1 MAVSVTPT
9 MEPSTTVVN
18 ERYEVEIAQVVQTPL
33 TEDHRAH
40 DLMLDRPV
48 VFKTLA
54 DELVT
59 DRGFVERFRRHV
71 QAAANLTHP
80 NITAVY
86 DWGRDKAGIGS
97 RPGPTYYVITER
109 VSGRTVAGYVESK
122 GALPIPRALHVMLG
136 VTAAL
141 SYAHRNGTLHGGL
154 RPQVVSVTPN
164 GLAKVSDFGF
174 ERSLGVDWS
183 PEEDRPDD
191 AAWRAPELVRSEEPD
206 ERTDVYG
213 AGLLLYFLV
222 TGRPPFSGA
231 TASDLARKH
240 LDAIPPAP
248 SKTNPEIPRTLEVII
263 GRSMAKRREDRFATI
278 ADLRAALVRFRDS
291 LPGAPVTPA
300 MPIAPIVTAPAAAP
314 AAAPPPA
321 IETPSPGMVNPAITP
336 ATNDD
341 DATQWSPFPTPS
353 PPIIPV
359 PPALVD
365 APHPGALITGVPP
378 NSLPPMATLPPRPP
392 TFAEEPDH
400 PKQGNNDDATVLA
413 TAGFRPQGVG
423 GPGEHRSGAE
433 ERSPLVTAGTDA
445 RRDESGDESGDD
457 ATSVLPSAQS
467 NDNPGGPD
475 NPVPPR
481 SNKRQSIWPLAAI
494 FAVLLAVLVGLGWL
508 LISSLN
514 LTSSGGKKVTV
525 PSVVGKSSTD
535 AKTALTDAG
544 LTFKINTAT
553 NPSAVA
559 DSVYDQSPAA
569 GESIGEGSTVILSV
583 SAGSGVPRVPDVV
596 GQTESAAR
604 AVLAAVG
611 LGADKQEREDET
623 AAPGTVIEQIPKADT
638 VIDASIIR
646 VTLVVSKSTGK
657 LAIPDVA
664 GMTPAEVSKAMIS
677 FRYVIQGE
685 ASPTVEKTKAT
696 RTEPAAGTKLDKG
709 GAVTV
714 FVSKG
719 PSVAVPSVI
728 GQKDANAL
736 AALTAAG
743 FQVDRRTRPV
753 LDSTGIGVV
762 LEQTPAGGDAAAPG
776 ATVSIV
782 IGTLDPSATTT
793 RPPRPTTTIPSSVVG
808 ETNAASTLAPVTVPR
823 TAAPVTPAPTEAPTV
838 APTPAPTLA
847 PPVPVV
853 TQPAAVAPVPVASSV
868 P

>member
-1 MAVSVTPT
+1 MAVSVAPT

-122 GALPIPRALHVMLG
+122 GALPIQRALHVMLG

-141 SYAHRNGTLHGGL
+141 SYAHRNATLHGGL

-222 TGRPPFSGA
+222 TGQPPFSGTA
-231 TASDLARKH
+231 ASDLARKH
-240 LDAIPPAP
+240 LDSIPPAP
-248 SKTNPEIPRTLEVII
+248 SKTNPDIPRTLEVII
-263 GRSMAKRREDRFATI
+263 GRSMAKRREDRFATV

-291 LPGAPVTPA
+291 LPGAPVTPSA
-300 MPIAPIVTAPAAAP
+300 TPGAVSSAAPID
-314 AAAPPPA
+314 
-321 IETPSPGMVNPAITP
+321 TPSPGMANPAIKPP
-336 ATNDD
+336 ANDE
-341 DATQWSPFPTPS
+341 DATQWSPFPTPA
-353 PPIIPV
+353 PLVTPV

-365 APHPGALITGVPP
+365 APHPGALITGAPSA
-378 NSLPPMATLPPRPP
+378 SLASASLASASPSPAATLPPRPP
-392 TFAEEPDH
+392 TFADEPDR
-400 PKQGNNDDATVLA
+400 PGQAIGDDATVLA
-413 TAGFRPQGVG
+413 
-423 GPGEHRSGAE
+423 GAATN
-433 ERSPLVTAGTDA
+433 RG
-445 RRDESGDESGDD
+445 RDETGDD
-457 ATSVLPSAQS
+457 ATSVLPTGRS
-467 NDNPGGPD
+467 NGDPSGPD
-475 NPVPPR
+475 NPIPPR
-481 SNKRQSIWPLAAI
+481 SDKRQGIWPLAAV

-514 LTSSGGKKVTV
+514 LTSSGGKKVNV
-525 PSVVGKSSTD
+525 PGVVGKSSTE

-544 LTFKINTAT
+544 LTYKITTAT
-553 NPSAVA
+553 NPSAAA

-569 GESIGEGSTVILSV
+569 GESISEGSTVILSV

-604 AVLAAVG
+604 AVLATVG
-611 LGADKQEREDET
+611 LGVVRKESPDDT

-638 VIDASIIR
+638 VIDATITR

-664 GMTPAEVSKAMIS
+664 GMSSEEVSKAMIS
-677 FRYVIQGE
+677 FRYVLQGE
-685 ASPTVEKTKAT
+685 PSATVEKTKAT
-696 RTEPAAGTKLDKG
+696 RTEPPAGTKLDKG

-719 PSVAVPSVI
+719 PSVVVPSVI

-736 AALTAAG
+736 AGLTAAG

-753 LDSTGIGVV
+753 SDSTGVGVV
-762 LEQTPAGGDAAAPG
+762 LEQTPAAGDAAAPG

-782 IGTLDPSATTT
+782 IGTLSPSASTT
-793 RPPRPTTTIPSSVVG
+793 RAPKPTTTIPTSVVG
-808 ETNAASTLAPVTVPR
+808 ETNAASTLAPVTVAP
-823 TAAPVTPAPTEAPTV
+823 TVAPVTPAPTEPPPTP
-838 APTPAPTLA
+838 APTPAPTAA
-847 PPVPVV
+847 PPVAVV
-853 TQPAAVAPVPVASSV
+853 TQPPAVAPVPVASSV

>member
-1 MAVSVTPT
+1 MAVSVAPT

-109 VSGRTVAGYVESK
+109 VSGRTVAGYVDSK
-122 GALPIPRALHVMLG
+122 GALPVARALHVMLG

-222 TGRPPFSGA
+222 TGQAPFSGA

-248 SKTNPEIPRTLEVII
+248 SKTNTEIPRALEVII
-263 GRSMAKRREDRFATI
+263 GRSMAKRREDRFATV

-291 LPGAPVTPA
+291 LSGAPATPTT
-300 MPIAPIVTAPAAAP
+300 PVILS
-314 AAAPPPA
+314 PPV
-321 IETPSPGMVNPAITP
+321 IETPSPGMANPADTP
-336 ATNDD
+336 STNDD
-341 DATQWSPFPTPS
+341 ATRWSPFPATS
-353 PPIIPV
+353 PPVTPV

-365 APHPGALITGVPP
+365 APHPGALITGVPAA
-378 NSLPPMATLPPRPP
+378 SLPPITFPPTATLPPRPP
-392 TFAEEPDH
+392 TFADEPDP
-400 PKQGNNDDATVLA
+400 PKPGITDDATVLA
-413 TAGFRPQGVG
+413 SATAMN
-423 GPGEHRSGAE
+423 
-433 ERSPLVTAGTDA
+433 DA
-445 RRDESGDESGDD
+445 KHDESGID
-457 ATSVLPSAQS
+457 ATSVLPTGRS
-467 NDNPGGPD
+467 DGNPTGPD
-475 NPVPPR
+475 NPMAPR
-481 SNKRQSIWPLAAI
+481 SDKRQSIWPLAAI

-535 AKTALTDAG
+535 AKTALTGAG

-553 NPSAVA
+553 NASAVA

-604 AVLAAVG
+604 AVMAAVG
-611 LGADKQEREDET
+611 LGVDRQEREDET

-646 VTLVVSKSTGK
+646 VTFVVSKSTGK

-719 PSVAVPSVI
+719 PSVAVPGVI

-743 FQVDRRTRPV
+743 FNVDRRTRPV
-753 LDSTGIGVV
+753 SDSTGIGVV
-762 LEQTPAGGDAAAPG
+762 LEQTPAGGDSAVPG

-782 IGTLDPSATTT
+782 IGALDPSATTT
-793 RPPRPTTTIPSSVVG
+793 RPPRPTTTIPTSVVG
-808 ETNAASTLAPVTVPR
+808 QTNAASTLAPITVPP
-823 TAAPVTPAPTEAPTV
+823 TAAPATPAPTEAPT
-838 APTPAPTLA
+838 PAPTAA

-853 TQPAAVAPVPVASSV
+853 TQPAAIAPVPVASSV